1 MPRLFFILFYFEVLN
16 GIVGSI
22 NFQNYGLN
30 QTNLL
35 FIMFD
40 DLRPDLSVYG
50 RKHMITPN
58 MERLAER
65 SVIFDNAY
73 CQVSVCN
80 PSRDSMLTG
89 LRPDTTG
96 TYSFQWTFR
105 PLMVFP
111 TQLTRS
117 GYNTRGIGKILH
129 WETDPNVWNH
139 QYDADWYGFQNI
151 ERNFMNATTMPDKTL
166 PEETFR
172 DYMFASKTID
182 ALKELHALNEHFMV
196 SVGFKLPHLA
206 LHVPWKYYEMYRNK
220 RYAWT
225 LSDQERQFPPSAP
238 LSSYRCCAESTFKYM
253 NEEGSKPFSK
263 SIDLEEGTVKTNYI
277 IPEDMRDE
285 LMMGYWAG
293 ISFLDAQI
301 GRILDTVDELKLW
314 NNLTIVFTADHG
326 FHNGEKGI
334 W

>member
-1 MPRLFFILFYFEVLN
+1 
-16 GIVGSI
+16 
-22 NFQNYGLN
+22 
-30 QTNLL
+30 
-35 FIMFD
+35 
-40 DLRPDLSVYG
+40 
-50 RKHMITPN
+50 
-58 MERLAER
+58 MERLAQK

-139 QYDADWYGFQNI
+139 QFKADWYDFQNT
-151 ERNFMNATTMPDKTL
+151 ERNFMNSTTMPDKKT
-166 PEETFR
+166 PEQSFR
-172 DYMFASKTID
+172 DYMFATKTID
-182 ALKELHALNEHFMV
+182 AIKELHTKNEHFLV
-196 SVGFKLPHLA
+196 SVGFKLPHLSM
-206 LHVPWKYYEMYRNK
+206 HVPWKYYEMYRNK
-220 RYAWT
+220 KNAWALT
-225 LSDQERQFPPSAP
+225 KQERQFPASTP
-238 LSSYRCCAESTFKYM
+238 LSSYRCCAEGSFRYM
-253 NEEGSKPFSK
+253 NEEGAKPSLK
-263 SIDLEEGTVKTNYI
+263 EISLDSNIDLKTDFI

-285 LMMGYWAG
+285 LMMGYWGG

-301 GRILDTVDELKLW
+301 GRILDTIDELKLW

-326 FHNGEKGI
+326 IHNGEKGL